1 MLAASVFFAG
11 HTLPCL
17 ASERWDCHLK
27 SVVRSLRLTMRSQL
41 HRATITVYRPVWAEQ
56 PRGAEGA
63 LRSWSVRKK
72 KNAIKDRISWY
83 WQRDYWRHLWLF
95 ILSALVLFLTQQ
107 AFKCQ
112 VWTCEG
118 EGEPSVAPCHIQ
130 FDTDECERHKCSGI
144 KCHSR
149 RRVIWYEEESVSLAG
164 RAPGATRF
172 QVSNPSCQV
181 PVFFF
186 VLALCHQSAS
196 F

>member
-1 MLAASVFFAG
+1 MLAASVFLAG
-11 HTLPCL
+11 HTPPCL
-17 ASERWDCHLK
+17 ASERWDRLIK
-27 SVVRSLRLTMRSQL
+27 SVVRSLRLTTRSRL
-41 HRATITVYRPVWAEQ
+41 HCATITVYRPIWARSSREEQ
-56 PRGAEGA
+56 GGAH
-63 LRSWSVRKK
+63 RSWSVRKK
-72 KNAIKDRISWY
+72 KNAIKARISWY

-149 RRVIWYEEESVSLAG
+149 RRAIWFEEERVSLAG
-164 RAPGATRF
+164 RAAGATRF
-172 QVSNPSCQV
+172 QVCNLTNPSCKV

-186 VLALCHQSAS
+186 SS
-196 F
+196 